1 MAYPALE
8 VRGRRI
14 ILLSGYERVD
24 ANAQRDSGSRSR
36 GAAQEVVVSDWHRL
50 LDAANANRDAV
61 AFGYT
66 SGRWVAAA

>member
-14 ILLSGYERVD
+14 ILLSGYERLG
-24 ANAQRDSGSRSR
+24 ANEQRGSLSR
-36 GAAQEVVVSDWHRL
+36 PRGDAQEVVVSDWHRL
-50 LDAANANRDAV
+50 LDAANADRDAV

>member
-24 ANAQRDSGSRSR
+24 ANAQRDSRSRSR
-36 GAAQEVVVSDWHRL
+36 GEAQEVVVSDWHRL